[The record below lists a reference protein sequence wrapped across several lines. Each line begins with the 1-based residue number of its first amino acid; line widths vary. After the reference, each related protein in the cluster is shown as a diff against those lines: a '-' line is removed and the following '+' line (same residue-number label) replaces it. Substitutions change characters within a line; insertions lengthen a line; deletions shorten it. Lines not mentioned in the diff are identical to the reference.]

1 MADIKNI
8 ASRGSWW
15 GRWDLHIH
23 TNASDGSG
31 TCEEILK
38 EAKKKKIRCIAV
50 TDHHTFANID
60 EMKRLASNYGVSIIS
75 GVEIRTEYGDSS
87 VHMIGLFPDEYN
99 GTKLTT
105 QFLHDNVLS
114 PLGLS
119 RTAIIE
125 KGRKLKQQENED
137 ACFKDGMFQVQTKFK
152 TAADLI
158 HKYGGLVT
166 VHAGGKVNSIE
177 TMKHDGSGS
186 RNTTIEH
193 TLGPV
198 KEELFQEGYIDICD
212 ITHQKDATFYMKKFG
227 KPSITTSDA
236 HKVEEVGTNPCW
248 IKAETTFEGLR
259 QVLIENSRISYDEP
273 EVLQRLRR
281 NPDKFIINLL
291 IKRTTN
297 ATMPEVWFDN
307 INIPLNPGMVAI
319 IGNKGSGKSAIAD
332 ILALCADASTN
343 GYLSF
348 LTATKFRMNKP
359 YNRSHQIE
367 ANIQWVDK
375 SYSPTKTLDIDVDR
389 TQPER
394 VKYIPQNFLETIC
407 TTEEDEKFESELKKI
422 IFQYL
427 QPEDRYGQDSLD
439 EIIEYL
445 TDENSKSCALIKEV
459 ITGLNER
466 IIVLE
471 QMLDPNY
478 KTMLQNQLKYKQDQL
493 SNAQSA
499 KPKEV
504 TKPNMAGDAEALQV
518 KNVIDSLIFDINNLK
533 TEIQRKKEALI
544 QKKKELQDLIAVKE
558 NLNRLDRQIEDVLS
572 QIKETLD
579 KCNIDIKTIFNV
591 QYKPEIL
598 DGLIIAV
605 SSEVSELNKELNDEA
620 QGLAVKLSLRIA
632 ELSEAQKKLSEPEL
646 KYQEYLRQKHTW
658 EKQIEEITGT
668 AEKEGSIKYFQ
679 AKIEYVEHC
688 LQQDLISLRAER
700 RSSVIQL
707 MNKKAEVLA
716 TYNTLFAP
724 VVDFIKKYSSELNDY
739 PIEFDAAFSIR
750 KFSDRFFDYVGQQVS
765 GSFYGKEAGMT
776 RLNESIESI
785 DLSDID
791 SMVAFPE
798 NINEDLLF
806 DRRDPSRPLAKNV
819 ADQLRKGHTQ
829 QELYSYMYGMDYV
842 VPFFQLKMNGKPLAS
857 LSPGERG
864 ALLLLLYLFIDMDDK
879 PLIIDQPEENLDNES
894 VYKYLVGFI
903 RQAKKKRQIIIVTHN
918 PNLAV
923 VCDADQVIRMNIDKQ
938 NKNTVTFLSGA
949 IENPIMNKQIVDVL
963 EGTYP
968 AFHNRDCKYIE
979 KS

>member
-8 ASRGSWW
+8 ASIGSWW

-125 KGRKLKQQENED
+125 KGRKLKQQESED
-137 ACFKDGMFQVQTKFK
+137 ACFKDGMFQVQTNFK

-177 TMKHDGSGS
+177 NMKHDGSGS

-291 IKRTTN
+291 IKRTAS

-307 INIPLNPGMVAI
+307 LRIPLNPGLVAI

-332 ILALCADASTN
+332 ILALCADSSTN
-343 GYLSF
+343 DYLSF
-348 LTATKFRMNKP
+348 LTAAKFRMNKP

-367 ANIQWVDK
+367 ANIQWMDK
-375 SYSPTKTLDIDVDR
+375 SYSPTKTLDMDADL

-407 TTEEDEKFESELKKI
+407 TTEEDERFEAELKCI

-427 QPEDRYGQDSLD
+427 KPEDRYGQNSLD

-445 TDENSKSCALIKEV
+445 TTENSKSCELIKDN
-459 ITGLNER
+459 ITSLNER
-466 IIVLE
+466 IIALE

-478 KTMLQNQLKYKQDQL
+478 KMALQNQLKYKQDQL

-499 KPKEV
+499 KPREV
-504 TKPNMAGDAEALQV
+504 AKPDMSGDAEAQQV
-518 KNVIDSLIFDINNLK
+518 KVAIDSLTSDINNLK
-533 TEIQRKKEALI
+533 TAIQAKQEALI
-544 QKKKELQDLIAVKE
+544 QQKKDLQDIIAVKE
-558 NLNRLDRQIEDVLS
+558 SLNRLNRQIENSLS
-572 QIKETLD
+572 QFKEILS
-579 KCNIDIKTIFNV
+579 KFNVDINTIFNV
-591 QYKPEIL
+591 QYKQETL
-598 DGLIIAV
+598 DGLITTVASSV
-605 SSEVSELNKELNDEA
+605 SQLNTELNDET
-620 QGLAVKLSLRIA
+620 QGLTVKLSKASLA
-632 ELSEAQKKLSEPEL
+632 LSEAQKKLSEPEL
-646 KYQEYLRQKHTW
+646 KYREYLKQKQAW

-679 AKIEYVEHC
+679 AEIEYVEHR
-688 LQQDLISLRAER
+688 LQQDLSSLKADRHSAI
-700 RSSVIQL
+700 VQL
-707 MNKKAEVLA
+707 MRKKSEVLT
-716 TYNTLFAP
+716 TYNKLFAP
-724 VVDFIKKYSSELNDY
+724 IVDFITKYSSELNDY

-968 AFHNRDCKYIE
+968 AFHNRGGKYIE

>member
-1 MADIKNI
+1 MAAVKNI
-8 ASRGSWW
+8 SSRGSWW
-15 GRWDLHIH
+15 HRWDLHIH
-23 TNASDGSG
+23 TNASDGKGS
-31 TCEEILK
+31 CEDILK
-38 EAKKKKIRCIAV
+38 EAKNKNVRCIAV
-50 TDHHTFANID
+50 TDHHTFANVD
-60 EMKRLASNYGVSIIS
+60 EMKRLAPDYEVSIIS

-99 GTKLTT
+99 GTKLTS

-125 KGRKLKQQENED
+125 KGRQQDPQGSED
-137 ACFKDGMFQVQTKFK
+137 TCFKNGMFKVQADFK

-158 HKYGGLVT
+158 HTYGGLVT
-166 VHAGGKVNSIE
+166 VHAGSKGNSIE
-177 TMKHDGSGS
+177 TMKHDGHGL
-186 RNTTIEH
+186 RNTTIEN

-198 KEELFQEGYIDICD
+198 KEELFQKGYIDICD
-212 ITHQKDATFYMKKFG
+212 ITNPKDATFYKQQFG

-236 HKVEEVGTNPCW
+236 HKVEEVGANPCW
-248 IKAETTFEGLR
+248 IKAETTFDGLR

-291 IKRTTN
+291 IKRTAS

-307 INIPLNPGMVAI
+307 LRIPLNPGLVAI

-332 ILALCADASTN
+332 ILALCADSSTN
-343 GYLSF
+343 DYLSF
-348 LTATKFRMNKP
+348 LTAAKFRMNKP

-367 ANIQWVDK
+367 ANIQWMDK
-375 SYSPTKTLDIDVDR
+375 SYSPTKTLDMDADL

-407 TTEEDEKFESELKKI
+407 TTEEDERFEAELKSI

-427 QPEDRYGQDSLD
+427 KPEDRYGQNSLD

-445 TDENSKSCALIKEV
+445 TTENSKSCELIKDN
-459 ITGLNER
+459 ITSLNER
-466 IIVLE
+466 IIALE

-478 KTMLQNQLKYKQDQL
+478 KMALQNQLKYKQDQL

-499 KPKEV
+499 KPREV
-504 TKPNMAGDAEALQV
+504 AKPDMSGDAEAQQV
-518 KNVIDSLIFDINNLK
+518 KVAIDSLTSDINNLK
-533 TEIQRKKEALI
+533 TAIQAKQEALI
-544 QKKKELQDLIAVKE
+544 QQKKDLQDIIAVKE
-558 NLNRLDRQIEDVLS
+558 SLNRLNRQIENSLS
-572 QIKETLD
+572 QFKEILS
-579 KCNIDIKTIFNV
+579 KFNVDINTIFNV
-591 QYKPEIL
+591 QYKQETL
-598 DGLIIAV
+598 DGLITTVASSV
-605 SSEVSELNKELNDEA
+605 SQLNTELNDET
-620 QGLAVKLSLRIA
+620 QGLTVKLSKASLA
-632 ELSEAQKKLSEPEL
+632 LSEAQKKLSEPEL
-646 KYQEYLRQKHTW
+646 KYREYLKQKQAW

-679 AKIEYVEHC
+679 AEIEYVEHR
-688 LQQDLISLRAER
+688 LQQDLSSLKADRHSAI
-700 RSSVIQL
+700 VQL
-707 MNKKAEVLA
+707 MRKKSEVLT
-716 TYNTLFAP
+716 TYNKLFAP
-724 VVDFIKKYSSELNDY
+724 VVDFITKYSSELNDY
-739 PIEFDAAFSIR
+739 PIEFDAAFSMR
-750 KFSDRFFDYVGQQVS
+750 KFTEHFFDYVGQQVS

-785 DLSDID
+785 DMSNID
-791 SMVAFPE
+791 SIVAFPE
-798 NINEDLLF
+798 HINSDLLF
-806 DRRDPSRPLAKNV
+806 DRRDASRSVAKNV

-829 QELYSYMYGMDYV
+829 QELYSYIYGMDYV
-842 VPFFQLKMNGKPLAS
+842 VPFFQLKMNGKPLAA

-894 VYKYLVGFI
+894 VYKYLVSFI
-903 RQAKKKRQIIIVTHN
+903 RQAKKKRQIVIVTHN

-938 NKNTVTFLSGA
+938 NKNTVTFVSGA
-949 IENPIMNKQIVDVL
+949 IENKIINKHIVDVL

-979 KS
+979 KT